1 MDILTIRGGKSLRG
15 EVLVEGAKNAA
26 LPEMVAA
33 LLTPDPVTLRN
44 VPNVRDISTMA
55 ALLRSFGVRVEHDAE
70 GRRLSLHAEDLHTR
84 RASYNLVRTMRAS
97 ILTLGAL
104 LAREGRAE
112 VSLPGG
118 CAIGTR
124 PINLHLEGL
133 KKLGAS
139 IAIEHGYVH
148 ARAKRLRGAEVF
160 FDTKTVTGTEN
171 LMMAAS
177 LAEGTTVLQNAA
189 CEPEVSDLAEMLGA
203 MGVHIEGA
211 GTDVLTIRGGAPL
224 RGVEHRVVGDRIV
237 AGTFLAAAAL
247 TQGSVRVAGV
257 RPAHLRAFLDK
268 LRDAGVSLE
277 EAADTVAVR
286 PSEGPLKARDMVTQP
301 YPGIATDLQA
311 QYMALMT
318 QAHGTAVIEETIFE
332 NRFMHVSELMRMGA
346 DIRLDGG
353 TAVVRGPTP
362 LTGAHV
368 MATDLRASASLVLAG
383 LAAEDETVVHRV
395 YHLDRGYERI
405 EEKLRALGADVER
418 RKE

>member
-1 MDILTIRGGKSLRG
+1 MDILTIRGGKPLRG

-33 LLTPDPVTLRN
+33 LLTSEPVTLEN

-55 ALLRSFGVRVEHDAE
+55 ALLRSFGVHVEHDAE
-70 GRRLSLHAEDLHTR
+70 GRRLSLHAEALHTR

-133 KKLGAS
+133 EKLGAS
-139 IAIEHGYVH
+139 IAVEHGYVH
-148 ARAKRLRGAEVF
+148 ATAKQLCGAEIF

-189 CEPEVSDLAEMLGA
+189 CEPEVSDLAGMLGA
-203 MGVHIEGA
+203 MGARIEGA

-247 TQGSVRVAGV
+247 TRGAVRAAGV

-268 LRDAGVSLE
+268 LHDAGVRFE
-277 EAADTVAVR
+277 EADDAVAVR
-286 PSEGPLKARDMVTQP
+286 PSEDSLRARDMVTQP

-332 NRFMHVSELMRMGA
+332 NRFMHVSELLRMGA
-346 DIRLDGG
+346 DIRLDGS

-418 RKE
+418 REE